1 MSVDQKLLKRAER
14 GGKAWE
20 MLPDERPS
28 TTYYDQYGVGLRLP
42 ADPASFMVYIGKG
55 FTLKPP
61 QAPAEQPTSMVA
73 RDGSEIDLASMA
85 QDDWDGKKRSQ
96 AAAPTSSAPT
106 LTYFTREGTAL
117 PGLPA
122 DPASMAGYLAAGLS
136 LNPPEGADMAH
147 TTGYYYN
154 RDGGREG
161 PFPNWG
167 DWPATYAARGYSET
181 PPHIIE
187 EDDDEPEGDALDTM
201 GLVELKA
208 MAASAEIDISG
219 LRKKSEVK
227 AAIREANAL
236 VAAAPT
242 PDPLEELDLD
252 ELIELAELNAIDL
265 SDVDVDSEEDVLA
278 AIRLWREA
286 NPESK

>member
-1 MSVDQKLLKRAER
+1 
-14 GGKAWE
+14 
-20 MLPDERPS
+20 MLPDERQWH
-28 TTYYDQYGVGLRLP
+28 TYYDPFGVALRLP

-61 QAPAEQPTSMVA
+61 KEPEDRPLSVMA
-73 RDGSEIDLASMA
+73 RDGTEIDLASMA

-96 AAAPTSSAPT
+96 TAAPSSTAPT
-106 LTYFTREGTAL
+106 LTYWTREGTAL

-181 PPHIIE
+181 PPQAPGEPE
-187 EDDDEPEGDALDTM
+187 EDEGDGLD
-201 GLVELKA
+201 GLS
-208 MAASAEIDISG
+208 MAALRGIASASETDITG
-219 LRKKSEVK
+219 LKKK
-227 AAIREANAL
+227 
-236 VAAAPT
+236 
-242 PDPLEELDLD
+242 
-252 ELIELAELNAIDL
+252 
-265 SDVDVDSEEDVLA
+265 VDIIA
-278 AIRLWREA
+278 AIRLEREA
-286 NPESK
+286 NPSVPDEDEDEDEDLDEDDE